1 LTFKVNVVSI
11 QAMRKAPYRGESH
24 LGIDESLSARELGSA
39 IERALLAAIVDSSDD
54 AIVSKTLD
62 GRIRSW
68 NRGAAR
74 LFGYQP
80 EEIVGQPITTIIPPE
95 LHDEERQ
102 ILERLKRGERIDHF
116 ETIRVRKDGRRIPIS
131 LTVSPIRD
139 STGVIIGAS
148 KVARD
153 ISERKRAEYLQ
164 EESER
169 LLTVEAD
176 ALAKLNEC
184 SSRLWRSR
192 SLGDGLDE
200 MLAAVIELLGA
211 DKGAVQLYN
220 QQQAVLEIAAQR
232 GFEQGF
238 LEFFGRI
245 SEDQDSASARA
256 LRSRERVVIGDI
268 EADALYA
275 PFRDAARAVG
285 YRAIISSPL
294 IGKEGAVLGIIS
306 MHFREVYQPTAQG
319 LRRLDLYMRQASDF
333 IERYRLEE
341 ELRRSEE
348 GLRDADRR
356 KNEFLALLAHELRN
370 PLAPIRYALATRKKA
385 GRTLEQQQRADEV
398 IERQVAQMSH
408 LLDDLLDVSRIT
420 RGILALRKCYT
431 ELTLVLGAAIEAA
444 RPILDAKHHTLTLD
458 LPKHAVRLEA
468 DPVRLGQVFS
478 NLLINAGKYT
488 DPGGHIEL
496 RAAQD
501 GGEIV
506 VSVSDNG
513 IGMSAE
519 LIPRLFTPFTQ
530 ARTAIDRS
538 EGGLGLG
545 LALVRGLITLH
556 GGSVEARSAGPE
568 CGTEMIVRLPASEP
582 PVEVGNLVPEPPAS
596 SDTKL
601 RIMIVDDNKDAADTC
616 EMLLKLLGHEVQTAH
631 TGLSVP
637 ALAESFRP
645 HVLLLDIGLP
655 DISGYELAKQIRCT
669 AWGQS
674 AVLIAVTGWG
684 QEEDKRMA
692 FAAGFD
698 HHLAK
703 PVDPGA
709 LEALLQTI
717 EIEQSEL

>member
-1 LTFKVNVVSI
+1 MI
-11 QAMRKAPYRGESH
+11 GQ
-24 LGIDESLSARELGSA
+24 LSAEEPGTAL
-39 IERALLAAIVDSSDD
+39 ERALLAAIVDSSDD

-74 LFGYQP
+74 LYGYQAA
-80 EEIVGQPITTIIPPE
+80 EIVGQPITIIIPPE

-102 ILERLKRGERIDHF
+102 ILERLRRGERIDHF
-116 ETIRVRKDGRRIPIS
+116 ETIRLSKEGRRIPVSI
-131 LTVSPIRD
+131 TVSPIRD

-153 ISERKRAEYLQ
+153 ISGRKREEYLQ
-164 EESER
+164 RETER
-169 LLTVEAD
+169 LLAAEAD
-176 ALAKLNEC
+176 ALANLNEC

-192 SLGDGLDE
+192 TLRDGLDE
-200 MLAAVIELLGA
+200 MLAAVVELLGA
-211 DKGAVQLYN
+211 DKGVVQLFN
-220 QQQAVLEIAAQR
+220 HKHAVLEIAAQR
-232 GFEQGF
+232 GFEQDF
-238 LEFFGRI
+238 LEFFGRV

-256 LRSRERVVIGDI
+256 LRSKERVVIGDI
-268 EADALYA
+268 EADARYA
-275 PFRDAARAVG
+275 SFRDAARAAG

-294 IGKEGAVLGIIS
+294 IGKSGAVLGIIS
-306 MHFREVYQPTAQG
+306 MHFREVYRPTTQG

-333 IERYRLEE
+333 IQRYRLEE
-341 ELRRSEE
+341 ELRESEE
-348 GLRDADRR
+348 GLREADRR

-385 GRTLEQQQRADEV
+385 GRTLEQQQHADEV

-420 RGILALRKCYT
+420 RGTLALRKCYT

-444 RPILDAKHHTLTLD
+444 RPILDAKHHTLSLD

-496 RAAQD
+496 RAAQE
-501 GGEIV
+501 GGQIV
-506 VSVSDNG
+506 ISVSDNG
-513 IGMSAE
+513 IGMSAD

-530 ARTAIDRS
+530 ARAAIDRS

-556 GGSVEARSAGPE
+556 GGSVEARSAGPG
-568 CGTEMIVRLPASEP
+568 CGTEIIVRLPATEP
-582 PVEVGNLVPEPPAS
+582 PVELESPVPEPPAS
-596 SDTKL
+596 SEAKL
-601 RIMIVDDNKDAADTC
+601 RILIVDDNKDAADTC

-631 TGLSVP
+631 TGRSVP
-637 ALAESFRP
+637 ALAETFRP

-655 DISGYELAKQIRCT
+655 DISGYEVAKQIRST
-669 AWGQS
+669 SWGRN

-692 FAAGFD
+692 FKAGFD
-698 HHLAK
+698 HHLVK
-703 PVDPGA
+703 PADPGA

-717 EIEQSEL
+717 EIQQCER

>member
-1 LTFKVNVVSI
+1 MI
-11 QAMRKAPYRGESH
+11 GQ
-24 LGIDESLSARELGSA
+24 LSAEEPGTAL
-39 IERALLAAIVDSSDD
+39 ERALLAAIVDSSDD

-74 LFGYQP
+74 LYGYQAA
-80 EEIVGQPITTIIPPE
+80 EIVGQPITIIIPPE

-102 ILERLKRGERIDHF
+102 ILERLRRGERIDHF
-116 ETIRVRKDGRRIPIS
+116 ETIRLSKEGRRIPVSI
-131 LTVSPIRD
+131 TVSPIRD

-153 ISERKRAEYLQ
+153 ISGRKREEYLQ
-164 EESER
+164 RETER
-169 LLTVEAD
+169 LLAAEAD
-176 ALAKLNEC
+176 ALANLNEC

-192 SLGDGLDE
+192 TLHDGLDE
-200 MLAAVIELLGA
+200 MLAAVVELLGA
-211 DKGAVQLYN
+211 DKGVVQLFN
-220 QQQAVLEIAAQR
+220 HKRAVLEIAAQR
-232 GFEQGF
+232 GFKQDF
-238 LEFFGRI
+238 LEFFGRV

-256 LRSRERVVIGDI
+256 LRSTERVVIGDI
-268 EADALYA
+268 EADARYA
-275 PFRDAARAVG
+275 SFRDAARAAG

-294 IGKEGAVLGIIS
+294 IGKSGAVLGIIS
-306 MHFREVYQPTAQG
+306 MHFREVYRPTTQG
-319 LRRLDLYMRQASDF
+319 LRRLDLYLRQASDF
-333 IERYRLEE
+333 IQRYRLEE
-341 ELRRSEE
+341 ELRESEE
-348 GLRDADRR
+348 GLREADRR

-420 RGILALRKCYT
+420 RGTLALRKCYT

-444 RPILDAKHHTLTLD
+444 RPILDAKHHTLSLD

-496 RAAQD
+496 RAAQE
-501 GGEIV
+501 GGQILI
-506 VSVSDNG
+506 SVSDNG
-513 IGMSAE
+513 IGMSAD

-530 ARTAIDRS
+530 ARAAIDRS

-556 GGSVEARSAGPE
+556 GGSVEARSAGPG
-568 CGTEMIVRLPASEP
+568 CGTEIIVRLPATEP
-582 PVEVGNLVPEPPAS
+582 PVELESPVPEPPAS
-596 SDTKL
+596 SEAKL
-601 RIMIVDDNKDAADTC
+601 RILIVDDNKDAADTC

-631 TGLSVP
+631 TGRSVP
-637 ALAESFRP
+637 ALAETFRP

-655 DISGYELAKQIRCT
+655 DISGYEVAKQIRST
-669 AWGQS
+669 SWGRN

-692 FAAGFD
+692 FKAGFD
-698 HHLAK
+698 HHLVK
-703 PVDPGA
+703 PADPGA
-709 LEALLQTI
+709 LEALFQTI
-717 EIEQSEL
+717 EIQECER